1 MREELE
7 RALGPYRSKRVF
19 DAMGKL
25 MVLPLDINALAES
38 KDVIVIEGQLKHHE
52 TSEGKWTNF
61 YYGEGGRLVA
71 TIASGK
77 HIGTPGPYLIIGVP
91 KPKEKEDE

>member
-1 MREELE
+1 MREDIIE
-7 RALGPYRSKRVF
+7 RALGGLLFVTGPSWAPEIDF
-19 DAMGKL
+19 GC
-25 MVLPLDINALAES
+25 LAES

-77 HIGTPGPYLIIGVP
+77 HIGTPGPYVLFGVP
-91 KPKEKEDE
+91 KPKEKD